1 MAKLPTL
8 NVDVRVNTRTMQ
20 KDIDAANKQL
30 QNIGGKGLAFAGG
43 TAGKLGALGA
53 LGGTA
58 GSMAIGAGAA
68 ALTAAAPFMI
78 ANRVI
83 DSFASSVQNATQLL
97 EKQQSDMTLSAYR
110 ELGISQLFAERLA
123 AAAERADQLSAS
135 NKGLWDTFWASASN
149 DQGQLGGMLGGIV
162 DGAGSAMDSLKQVVA
177 MLGAKLGGK
186 STQEALFEGLIA
198 TSGQGASAWNAE
210 LQAAQAAA
218 AAQSPVQR
226 FVESTMGTSMAD
238 PIGQISNIYNLFSD
252 LLG

>member
-1 MAKLPTL
+1 
-8 NVDVRVNTRTMQ
+8 
-20 KDIDAANKQL
+20 
-30 QNIGGKGLAFAGG
+30 
-43 TAGKLGALGA
+43 
-53 LGGTA
+53 
-58 GSMAIGAGAA
+58 
-68 ALTAAAPFMI
+68 
-78 ANRVI
+78 
-83 DSFASSVQNATQLL
+83 
-97 EKQQSDMTLSAYR
+97 
-110 ELGISQLFAERLA
+110 
-123 AAAERADQLSAS
+123 
-135 NKGLWDTFWASASN
+135 
-149 DQGQLGGMLGGIV
+149 MLGGIV

-198 TSGQGASAWNAE
+198 TSGQGASAWNAQ